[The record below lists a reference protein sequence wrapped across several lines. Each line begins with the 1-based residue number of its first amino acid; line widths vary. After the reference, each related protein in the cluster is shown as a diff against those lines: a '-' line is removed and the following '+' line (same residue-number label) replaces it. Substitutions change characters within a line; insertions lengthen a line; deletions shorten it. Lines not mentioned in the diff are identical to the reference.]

1 MIREEVN
8 REIEQM
14 FREWDASDIAEIEE
28 MIGEE
33 VADDVMET
41 SDYPKHNTSDIRISI
56 KRIVLDYLRMAA
68 PTDFD

>member
-28 MIGEE
+28 MIGEA
-33 VADDVMET
+33 VADDVMCS
-41 SDYPKHNTSDIRISI
+41 SDYPNHNTSDIRIAI
-56 KRIVLDYLRMAA
+56 KRVILEKLRADM
-68 PTDFD
+68 D